1 MQERRFNKIIHW
13 MYNIQYK
20 MKSMKA
26 KTKAKKPNG
35 KFGKVKFPS
44 KEITHTDQDLS
55 QLYPPIDTS
64 ISTLYRLS
72 KILENGSDEVK
83 SILTYECDL
92 LYECRICRSLFRSL
106 INFISHKRVYCKQK
120 FDVTF
125 AKKSSNDYDITST
138 SKSDIQKSQKLFEES
153 CGNDRILRS
162 QVCKEVQ
169 KKDLTT
175 VVNMLQKKQIEN
187 LQTNTEQLCLE
198 IIHSNS
204 SAVYQ
209 TIESV
214 TPSKNHTDLMKAQ
227 IMELKD
233 TNEQTAVLGV
243 NGRVLQ
249 SNKKLNNNNT
259 TQIHNN
265 TEIGSIRENELICRI
280 CYAKFSTKKT
290 LTVHT
295 RTLHTSHRLC
305 YPCPCCSST
314 FANTWSVYRHLFK
327 VHRKSNEQVRKLRP
341 QIQEKAFIKDTTA
354 AEDLQKE
361 DASKTLMNNAVRVNE
376 TQEWIDHLE
385 SDTELQRCG
394 GCGKRFDRKAALSAH
409 LTYCHRRVAAYENIT
424 KIKKINKVPSD
435 CTSNE
440 NIIINSETQENKAE
454 VSTINNTNETSIRV
468 EAIASLSK
476 ADWDMLGNEELV
488 SQNKSNE
495 NVLTNG
501 IQRNVEDNHSSAS
514 DVSDPLEIVYTNI
527 NKHEIKKGS
536 KKRKNKDSIKRV
548 NNAAEN
554 IKDISVEE
562 NMEHNVEEKLDHI
575 LSMEKKIT
583 SIVDFQKLQCLPC
596 KRKFPSVNNLR
607 RHAAIHIGWN
617 RYQCKL
623 CDYKCFDKCDCIAH
637 CNKIHNAQNNRALIE
652 EMIIQILD
660 DQYTY
665 DQNITLDV
673 TNLEEKID
681 IPKVVEVNICVEHV
695 EPEIQV
701 EEKNINVAEIEIID
715 KNNME
720 PEIQVEEKSIN
731 LIETEVIDKSSLTC
745 CENIE
750 TQETSNNDIK
760 GQNTLNL
767 DPDLRRMVMEVI
779 FGSSEIHS
787 TKADIKETIS
797 SENSNSKALNTED
810 IEVQGQSSIKE
821 NDIKCIQDSKPQRPI
836 RNKIK
841 PLNKD
846 FIYDLKEVAYRKD
859 SLIMKSFNKS
869 LNKKSPVQEE
879 DNLEKDLEQPSKRFK
894 SIENDEIL
902 ILCENNAIV
911 DRCEISLDRDLKNN
925 FSFSQ
930 CHN

>member
-1 MQERRFNKIIHW
+1 MFFYFLK
-13 MYNIQYK
+13 
-20 MKSMKA
+20 
-26 KTKAKKPNG
+26 
-35 KFGKVKFPS
+35 
-44 KEITHTDQDLS
+44 
-55 QLYPPIDTS
+55 
-64 ISTLYRLS
+64 
-72 KILENGSDEVK
+72 
-83 SILTYECDL
+83 
-92 LYECRICRSLFRSL
+92 
-106 INFISHKRVYCKQK
+106 
-120 FDVTF
+120 
-125 AKKSSNDYDITST
+125 YDI
-138 SKSDIQKSQKLFEES
+138 ILLF
-153 CGNDRILRS
+153 L
-162 QVCKEVQ
+162 
-169 KKDLTT
+169 
-175 VVNMLQKKQIEN
+175 
-187 LQTNTEQLCLE
+187 
-198 IIHSNS
+198 
-204 SAVYQ
+204 
-209 TIESV
+209 
-214 TPSKNHTDLMKAQ
+214 
-227 IMELKD
+227 
-233 TNEQTAVLGV
+233 
-243 NGRVLQ
+243 
-249 SNKKLNNNNT
+249 
-259 TQIHNN
+259 
-265 TEIGSIRENELICRI
+265 
-280 CYAKFSTKKT
+280 
-290 LTVHT
+290 
-295 RTLHTSHRLC
+295 
-305 YPCPCCSST
+305 
-314 FANTWSVYRHLFK
+314 
-327 VHRKSNEQVRKLRP
+327 
-341 QIQEKAFIKDTTA
+341 
-354 AEDLQKE
+354 
-361 DASKTLMNNAVRVNE
+361 
-376 TQEWIDHLE
+376 
-385 SDTELQRCG
+385 
-394 GCGKRFDRKAALSAH
+394 
-409 LTYCHRRVAAYENIT
+409 
-424 KIKKINKVPSD
+424 
-435 CTSNE
+435 
-440 NIIINSETQENKAE
+440 
-454 VSTINNTNETSIRV
+454 
-468 EAIASLSK
+468 
-476 ADWDMLGNEELV
+476 
-488 SQNKSNE
+488 
-495 NVLTNG
+495 
-501 IQRNVEDNHSSAS
+501 
-514 DVSDPLEIVYTNI
+514 
-527 NKHEIKKGS
+527 
-536 KKRKNKDSIKRV
+536 
-548 NNAAEN
+548 EN
-554 IKDISVEE
+554 IKDISVE

-575 LSMEKKIT
+575 LSMEKKVT

-623 CDYKCFDKCDCIAH
+623 CNYKCFDKCDCIAH

-701 EEKNINVAEIEIID
+701 EEKNINVTEIEIID

-720 PEIQVEEKSIN
+720 PEIQVEEKNIN

-745 CENIE
+745 CENVE

-787 TKADIKETIS
+787 TKTDIKETIS

-869 LNKKSPVQEE
+869 LNKKSPIQEE

-902 ILCENNAIV
+902 ILCENNTIV
-911 DRCEISLDRDLKNN
+911 DGCEISLDRDLKNN